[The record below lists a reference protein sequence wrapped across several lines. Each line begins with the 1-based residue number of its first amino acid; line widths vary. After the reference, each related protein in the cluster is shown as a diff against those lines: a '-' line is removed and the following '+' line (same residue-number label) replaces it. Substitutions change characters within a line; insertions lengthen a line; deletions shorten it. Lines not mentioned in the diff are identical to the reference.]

1 MSQPSYFPT
10 NYFRN
15 GRGKLT
21 PGNPSVSS
29 SKNEFMAESERPITQ
44 KEWSRQKDFSSA
56 ISVQSSA
63 FHSAITPNVEFKS
76 LKLDFIEID
85 EIARS

>member
-1 MSQPSYFPT
+1 
-10 NYFRN
+10 
-15 GRGKLT
+15 
-21 PGNPSVSS
+21 
-29 SKNEFMAESERPITQ
+29 MAESERPITQ

-76 LKLDFIEID
+76 LKLDFIGID